1 MSDESELNA
10 LLCDDGAMCKW
21 LRDNSS
27 GSYRA
32 SALAAERIEELNKKI
47 KKYQMFA
54 AGIRPYL
61 AAEGYHLIKIC

>member
-10 LLCDDGAMCKW
+10 LLCDDEAMCKW

-32 SALAAERIEELNKKI
+32 SALAAERIEDLLRQLKTNT
-47 KKYQMFA
+47 
-54 AGIRPYL
+54 
-61 AAEGYHLIKIC
+61 AE